1 MNTLVESLK
10 AHGNVG
16 EARAIRRDALAL
28 RLGLTVRE
36 VKAQAEAARVL
47 GEPVLYSTDAHSGGI
62 YLGET
67 EQEIEQG
74 IAKLTRFARAIL
86 RERSALKRSMRARWQ
101 AQVQKELF
109 G

>member
-1 MNTLVESLK
+1 MNTLVERLK

-74 IAKLTRFARAIL
+74 IAKLTRLALSLL
-86 RERSALKRSMRARWQ
+86 RERSSLKRALRRSRERL
-101 AQVQKELF
+101 VQRELI
-109 G
+109 